1 MIQQACLEWSVDLE
15 KSFLIGDM
23 QRDIDAARAAGIPG
37 YLFSYGNLYE
47 FILNILHRVEEW
59 LTKTHFS

>member
-1 MIQQACLEWSVDLE
+1 MRILSLCVKEGGGRI
-15 KSFLIGDM
+15 FLIGDM

-47 FILNILHRVEEW
+47 FILKILQ
-59 LTKTHFS
+59 K